1 MRKIIQNLFKAIEH
15 KNKLHLINELLVTD
29 CSITESIDLF
39 EKVKAHFLYSMEI
52 ERERMDKETRLIYGL
67 NKVKKDYSACD
78 KPLSEIETN
87 FEIVSHE

>member
-39 EKVKAHFLYSMEI
+39 EKVKANFLYTMYVEK
-52 ERERMDKETRLIYGL
+52 ERMNRETRLIFSLKY
-67 NKVKKDYSACD
+67 VKKDYADCD

-87 FEIVSHE
+87 FEIVKHE